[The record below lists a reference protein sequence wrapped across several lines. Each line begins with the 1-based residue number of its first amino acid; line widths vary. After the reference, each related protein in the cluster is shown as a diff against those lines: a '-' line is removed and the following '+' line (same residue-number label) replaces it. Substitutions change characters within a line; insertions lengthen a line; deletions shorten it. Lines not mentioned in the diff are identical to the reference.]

1 MNRPCSSQ
9 PINIAYASFFLTLLA
24 LIADVSSECQY
35 AGKTISI
42 YEKLETILASLPS
55 VKEVVITGHLDLS
68 REPKRLPSAKKGT
81 KFSSWND
88 IIKVGKSEA
97 GGDLINFRRASAM
110 TVVYILYSSG
120 TTGMDNFGTC
130 VCPAMY

>member
-1 MNRPCSSQ
+1 
-9 PINIAYASFFLTLLA
+9 
-24 LIADVSSECQY
+24 
-35 AGKTISI
+35 
-42 YEKLETILASLPS
+42 

-68 REPKRLPSAKKGT
+68 REPKRLPSVKKGT

-88 IIKVGKSEA
+88 IIKVGKGEA

-120 TTGMDNFGTC
+120 TTGMYIRGTC
-130 VCPAMY
+130 VCPAVY